1 MPDKTPD
8 SSVDVATE
16 VLVPRQQTPAGP
28 PAAPSAEREFTVKA
42 RTQRQIIM
50 GRFFR
55 HRLAM
60 ISLVVLGLV
69 FVLAFVVAYFWPHT
83 YQFETDDY
91 TAYNAAPS
99 GSYPFGTDNRGHD
112 YFALVM
118 RGTQRSL
125 EIAFFVAFFSTLIG
139 TVYGA
144 IAGYYRGW
152 VDALMMRGVD
162 VILTVPLLAV
172 AVLLSGKVGSGATGW
187 LGISILLAALSWPA
201 ISRVVR
207 SQVLS
212 LREKE
217 YVEAARALGA
227 TDRRIIFR
235 HILPNAAGT
244 LTVIAT
250 LMVAAAILIESA
262 LSFLGFG
269 VHDPDV
275 SLGLLIFQHEDGL
288 ASGTGWLFWFPGL
301 FIILI
306 ALTINFIGDGLRD
319 AFDPTQTRVRA

>member
-1 MPDKTPD
+1 MRRFLRHRMAMV
-8 SSVDVATE
+8 SLA
-16 VLVPRQQTPAGP
+16 VLV
-28 PAAPSAEREFTVKA
+28 
-42 RTQRQIIM
+42 
-50 GRFFR
+50 
-55 HRLAM
+55 
-60 ISLVVLGLV
+60 LV
-69 FVLAFVVAYFWPHT
+69 FLLAFVVAYVWPHS
-83 YQFETDDY
+83 YIYETNDY
-91 TAYNAAPS
+91 TAYNTGPS
-99 GSYPFGTDNRGHD
+99 STYPFGTDNRGHD

-125 EIAFFVAFFSTLIG
+125 EIAFFVAFFSTLVG

-162 VILTVPLLAV
+162 VLLTIPLLAI
-172 AVLLSGKVGSGATGW
+172 AILLDGKVGAGASGW

-217 YVEAARALGA
+217 FVEAARALGA

-269 VHDPDV
+269 VQSPDT
-275 SLGLLIFQHEDGL
+275 SLGLLINQHQDAL

-301 FIILI
+301 FIIVI
-306 ALTINFIGDGLRD
+306 ALSINFIGDGLRD
-319 AFDPTQTRVRA
+319 AFDPKQTRVRA